1 MNNTTSNAAA
11 TIPVVSIAEDL
22 KGKKLYEIAQTVVR
36 DHRETGQKVNYALK
50 PWLDALGSISELT
63 DNYGAESGRTVVAYF
78 LSNASQYKGATAK
91 AVKAELKRR
100 NK

>member
-1 MNNTTSNAAA
+1 MNNTNATAA
-11 TIPVVSIAEDL
+11 PIPVVSLADEL
-22 KGKKLYEIAQTVVR
+22 KGKKLFEIAQTVIR
-36 DHRETGQKVNYALK
+36 DHRETGQKVNFALK
-50 PWLDALGSISELT
+50 PWLDALGSISEIT
-63 DNYGAESGRTVVAYF
+63 DSYGAESGRTVIAYF